1 MTRKREAE
9 RKRTRIKPRKN
20 KTYIRM
26 SRNR

>member
-9 RKRTRIKPRKN
+9 RKRTRIKPIKN